1 MPLRTMGIRSFHT
14 PHPDATMH
22 SSTPLNP
29 TRSHS
34 GRWLAL
40 IATLAVLMLGVH
52 GPITQWASYHQF
64 ADARAWG
71 LLPHAANVLSNLPF
85 ALIGAWAC
93 WRLSG
98 QPGMLAWRLF
108 AAAITLTAI
117 GSSVYH
123 WQPNN
128 ATLVVDRL
136 PIAWACA
143 TLLCAFLAERVDSR
157 WADSKALLL
166 ALLTSSLAVVWW
178 AVGESRGQGDLRPYV
193 FVQFLPMLLIPAAL
207 LLNMQPVWPRAL
219 PAAAWWTALALYG
232 AAKAMEAADHNVLE
246 ALGVVSGHSLKHLL
260 AAGTAGWLLRAA
272 WLSCLSSDSR
282 R

>member
-1 MPLRTMGIRSFHT
+1 MDSSAHLT
-14 PHPDATMH
+14 PTH
-22 SSTPLNP
+22 SH
-29 TRSHS
+29 R

-40 IATLAVLMLGVH
+40 IAALAVFALGVH
-52 GPITQWASYHQF
+52 GPITQWAGYHQF
-64 ADARAWG
+64 ADVRPWG

-85 ALIGAWAC
+85 AVVGVWAL
-93 WRLSG
+93 WRLAN

-123 WQPNN
+123 WQPDKVG
-128 ATLVVDRL
+128 LVIDRL

-143 TLLCAFLAERVDSR
+143 TLLCAFLAERVDTR
-157 WADSKALLL
+157 WANARSLVL
-166 ALLTSSLAVVWW
+166 AVLVSSLAVAWW
-178 AVGESRGQGDLRPYV
+178 AVGEAHGQGDLRPYV

-207 LLNMQPVWPRAL
+207 VMNMQAVSPRAL
-219 PAAAWWTALALYG
+219 PASAWWAALALYG
-232 AAKAMEAADHNVLE
+232 LAKALEAADHTVLE
-246 ALGVVSGHSLKHLL
+246 VLGFISGHSLKHLL

-272 WLSCLSSDSR
+272 VLSCGNR

>member
-1 MPLRTMGIRSFHT
+1 MNRSTHLT
-14 PHPDATMH
+14 PIP
-22 SSTPLNP
+22 
-29 TRSHS
+29 SHR

-40 IATLAVLMLGVH
+40 IAALAVMLLGLH

-64 ADARAWG
+64 ADARPWG

-85 ALIGAWAC
+85 AVIGAWGV
-93 WRLSG
+93 WRLAG
-98 QPGMLAWRLF
+98 RPGMQAWRLF
-108 AAAITLTAI
+108 AAAVMLTAI

-128 ATLVVDRL
+128 WSLVVDRL

-143 TLLCAFLAERVDSR
+143 TLLCAFLAERVDAR
-157 WADSKALLL
+157 WAHTKALVV
-166 ALLTSSLAVVWW
+166 ALSVSSLAVAWW
-178 AVGESRGQGDLRPYV
+178 AVGEAHDQGDLRPYV

-207 LLNMQPVWPRAL
+207 ALNMRPVLPHAL
-219 PAAAWWTALALYG
+219 PASAWWAALALYG
-232 AAKAMEAADHNVLE
+232 LAKAMEAADHNVLE

-260 AAGTAGWLLRAA
+260 AAGTAGGLLRAA
-272 WLSCLSSDSR
+272 WLSRLSSDSR

>member
-1 MPLRTMGIRSFHT
+1 M
-14 PHPDATMH
+14 D
-22 SSTPLNP
+22 SSTHLNP
-29 TRSHS
+29 THSHR

-40 IATLAVLMLGVH
+40 IAALAVFALGVY
-52 GPITQWASYHQF
+52 GPITQWAGYHQF
-64 ADARAWG
+64 ADARPWG

-85 ALIGAWAC
+85 AVVGMWAL
-93 WRLSG
+93 WRLAN

-123 WQPNN
+123 WQPDNVG
-128 ATLVVDRL
+128 LVIDRL

-143 TLLCAFLAERVDSR
+143 TLLCAFLSERVDTR
-157 WADSKALLL
+157 WASARSLVL
-166 ALLTSSLAVVWW
+166 AVLVSSLAVAWW
-178 AVGESRGQGDLRPYV
+178 AVGEANGQGDLRPYV

-207 LLNMQPVWPRAL
+207 VMNVPAVSPRAL
-219 PAAAWWTALALYG
+219 PASAWSTALALYG
-232 AAKAMEAADHNVLE
+232 LAKALEAADHTVLE
-246 ALGVVSGHSLKHLL
+246 ALGFISGHSLKHLL

-272 WLSCLSSDSR
+272 VLSCGNR

>member
-1 MPLRTMGIRSFHT
+1 M
-14 PHPDATMH
+14 D
-22 SSTPLNP
+22 SSTHL
-29 TRSHS
+29 TSSHS
-34 GRWLAL
+34 HRGRWLAL
-40 IATLAVLMLGVH
+40 IAALAMLALGVH

-64 ADARAWG
+64 ADARPWG

-85 ALIGAWAC
+85 AVIGVWAL

-98 QPGMLAWRLF
+98 QAGMWAWRLF
-108 AAAITLTAI
+108 ATAVTLTAI

-128 ATLVVDRL
+128 AGLVIDRL

-143 TLLCAFLAERVDSR
+143 TLLCAFLAERVDAR
-157 WADSKALLL
+157 WADAKALAL
-166 ALLTSSLAVVWW
+166 ALAISSLAVVWW
-178 AVGESRGQGDLRPYV
+178 AVGEAQGLGDLRPYV

-207 LLNMQPVWPRAL
+207 LLNMQPVSARAL
-219 PAAAWWTALALYG
+219 PASAWWTALALYG
-232 AAKAMEAADHNVLE
+232 LAKALEAADHQVLE
-246 ALGVVSGHSLKHLL
+246 TLSVVSGHSLKHLL

-272 WLSCLSSDSR
+272 WLSCGNR

>member
-1 MPLRTMGIRSFHT
+1 MDSSTHLTPIRSH
-14 PHPDATMH
+14 
-22 SSTPLNP
+22 
-29 TRSHS
+29 R

-40 IATLAVLMLGVH
+40 ITTLAALLLAMH

-64 ADARAWG
+64 ADARPWG

-85 ALIGAWAC
+85 AVIGVWAL
-93 WRLSG
+93 WRLTG
-98 QPGMLAWRLF
+98 RPGMLAWRMF

-123 WQPNN
+123 WQPDN
-128 ATLVVDRL
+128 AGLVVDRL

-143 TLLCAFLAERVDSR
+143 ALLCAFLAERVDAR
-157 WADSKALLL
+157 WASARSLVL
-166 ALLTSSLAVVWW
+166 AVLVSSLTVAWW
-178 AVGESRGQGDLRPYV
+178 AVGEAHGQGDLRPYV

-207 LLNMQPVWPRAL
+207 VLNMHPVSSRAL
-219 PAAAWWTALALYG
+219 PASAWWTALALYG
-232 AAKAMEAADHNVLE
+232 LAKALEAADHNVLE

-272 WLSCLSSDSR
+272 VLTRLSYGNR

>member
-1 MPLRTMGIRSFHT
+1 M
-14 PHPDATMH
+14 D
-22 SSTPLNP
+22 SSTHLTP
-29 TRSHS
+29 THSHR

-40 IATLAVLMLGVH
+40 IAALAVFALGVH
-52 GPITQWASYHQF
+52 GPITQWAGYHQF
-64 ADARAWG
+64 ADARPWG

-85 ALIGAWAC
+85 AVVGVWAL
-93 WRLSG
+93 WRLAN

-123 WQPNN
+123 WQPDNVG
-128 ATLVVDRL
+128 LVIDRL

-143 TLLCAFLAERVDSR
+143 TLLCAFLSERVDTR
-157 WADSKALLL
+157 WASARALVL
-166 ALLTSSLAVVWW
+166 AMLVSSLAVAWW
-178 AVGESRGQGDLRPYV
+178 AVGEANGQGDLRPYV

-207 LLNMQPVWPRAL
+207 VMNMPAVSPRAL
-219 PAAAWWTALALYG
+219 PTSAWWAALALYG
-232 AAKAMEAADHNVLE
+232 LAKALEAADHTVLE
-246 ALGVVSGHSLKHLL
+246 ALGFISGHSLKHLL

-272 WLSCLSSDSR
+272 VLSCGNR